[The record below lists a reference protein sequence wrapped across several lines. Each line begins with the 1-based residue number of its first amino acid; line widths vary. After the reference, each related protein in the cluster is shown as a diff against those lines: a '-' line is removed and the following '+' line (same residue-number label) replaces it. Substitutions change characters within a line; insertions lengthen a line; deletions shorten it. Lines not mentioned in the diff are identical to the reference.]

1 MSRLSGGLAIYI
13 HNKHSA
19 HIRSDLNDMS
29 PELESLFVELNCS
42 PRNVIVGS
50 LYRRPKSN
58 FRIFLTKLR
67 EILSKV
73 NAERKLIYIT
83 GDLNVDLLRLDSG
96 SNELCSAFNESMLY
110 NCVTK
115 PTRVSN
121 TSATLLDHIWTN
133 NLSNL
138 LESNIIYART
148 SDHFSVY
155 CTFRQGSNQLN
166 IKKTQILYSRSF
178 WK

>member
-1 MSRLSGGLAIYI
+1 MSRPSGGLAIYI

-58 FRIFLTKLR
+58 LR
-67 EILSKV
+67 DILSKV

-96 SNELCSAFNESMLY
+96 SNELCSAFNESMFY

-148 SDHFSVY
+148 SDHFPVY
-155 CTFRQGSNQLN
+155 CTFRQGSNQPN
-166 IKKTQILYSRSF
+166 IKKKLRYCTEIFQKIT
-178 WK
+178 